1 MRRLSV
7 IFRMPYALLLVL
19 LPALALRLALWS
31 QPLHQPAN
39 DEVEYITVAY
49 DLLAGRGWEFYTSY
63 HWLRAPLYPLWLAGS
78 LWLARGN
85 LYLAALPNLLLSVVN
100 VYLIYRLTR
109 ELILAFQPPTPTAQR
124 TVHTAALLA
133 ALGAALLFTF
143 NTFAGLYMSETLF
156 TFCFTA
162 TLVALI
168 RWKRQSAERRAQ
180 SAERRAQKRGL
191 LVPAGILM
199 GMAILTRSLPLL
211 FMPVVLLW
219 IMLPPGGTT
228 DGEAQPVTVRQRI
241 AGLFR
246 RNTLL
251 NALIFGVAVA
261 LPIAPWTLRNCLA
274 YEQCVLVETG
284 LSYNLW
290 AFNEPREDQAT
301 IFRTLEQIP
310 DPTVRA
316 AEATE
321 RGLERLRE
329 DPAILLRKLWPNW
342 VHLWRVKIIQDRF
355 LLADYSSDPPP
366 LVFLASLLLDDLLYV
381 VILVAG
387 VIGISRALAQRQ
399 LVALLPAL
407 WIAYVI
413 AITLLTH
420 GEARYRHFVFPVL
433 LPFAALQITHLR
445 TQFAGTKQPP
455 AFIPRLPAPLLV
467 GLLLYTFVISYP
479 WQWAV
484 EGAARS
490 THRLVGNIALSRGDL
505 DAAAAA
511 YQRALAAD
519 STPDGWIALGDVRR
533 RQGDPAGAEVAYR
546 RAWRN
551 ELDHIAA
558 SARLGDLLR
567 EQGRDAAAR
576 EAFIGRYVD
585 EQDVVDW
592 SWTYLDPVP
601 TARIEVGEGLD
612 FGYVGGV
619 YPAEFLQDA
628 RVRWTT
634 GHARFR
640 LALPAA
646 TASIDQPVLLQVR
659 LAAPRPDNTPVRV
672 QICVADS
679 CRPVTLDA
687 GWQRITLRLPPAN
700 TTRRVVELHSPT
712 FTAPDGRE
720 LGVLVDWVALDRG
733 VPVSKE
739 TRTRTSASVPQ

>member
-1 MRRLSV
+1 MRRLLV

-19 LPALALRLALWS
+19 LLALALRLALWS

-49 DLLAGRGWEFYTSY
+49 DLLAGRGWEFYTRY

-85 LYLAALPNLLLSVVN
+85 LYLAALPNLLLSVTN

-109 ELILAFQPPTPTAQR
+109 EIILSLQPPPP
-124 TVHTAALLA
+124 TVHRTGHTAPLLA

-162 TLVALI
+162 ALVALI
-168 RWKRQSAERRAQ
+168 RWKRQSAEHRAQ
-180 SAERRAQKRGL
+180 QRGL
-191 LVPAGILM
+191 LVLAGVLV

-211 FMPVVLLW
+211 FLPVVLLW

-228 DGEAQPVTVRQRI
+228 DGEAQPMMVRQRI

-246 RNTLL
+246 RNALL
-251 NALIFGVAVA
+251 NTLIFGVAVA

-290 AFNEPREDQAT
+290 AFNEPREDPAT

-316 AEATE
+316 AAATE

-387 VIGISRALAQRQ
+387 VLGISRALAQHSP
-399 LVALLPAL
+399 VALLLAL

-420 GEARYRHFVFPVL
+420 GESRYRHFVFPIL
-433 LPFAALQITHLR
+433 LPFAALQVTYLR
-445 TQFAGTKQPP
+445 TQLVAGRQSL
-455 AFIPRLPAPLLV
+455 ACIPRLLAPLLV

-479 WQWAV
+479 WKWAV
-484 EGAARS
+484 AGAARS
-490 THRLVGNIALSRGDL
+490 SHRLVGNIALSRGRL
-505 DAAAAA
+505 DTAAAA

-519 STPDGWIALGDVRR
+519 ATPDGWIALGDVRR
-533 RQGDPAGAEVAYR
+533 QQGDRARAEMAYR

-558 SARLGDLLR
+558 SARVGDLLR
-567 EQGRDAAAR
+567 EQGRNAAAR
-576 EAFIGRYVD
+576 EAFIGRYVA

-592 SWTYLDPVP
+592 SWTYLEPVP
-601 TARIEVGEGLD
+601 TTRIDVGEGLD

-628 RVRWTT
+628 QARWTS
-634 GHARFR
+634 GQARFR
-640 LALPAA
+640 LSLTPSGAETVNQSA
-646 TASIDQPVLLQVR
+646 LLQMR
-659 LAAPRPDNTPVRV
+659 LAAPRPDDAPVTV
-672 QICVADS
+672 QVCVTDY
-679 CRPVTLDA
+679 CQPVTLDQT
-687 GWQRITLRLPPAN
+687 WQRITLHLPP
-700 TTRRVVELHSPT
+700 TDRTRRLVTLHSPT

-720 LGVLVDWVALDRG
+720 LGVLVDWIALDWG
-733 VPVSKE
+733 VPIS
-739 TRTRTSASVPQ
+739 THSR

>member
-19 LPALALRLALWS
+19 LLALGLRLALWS

-39 DEVEYITVAY
+39 DEVEYVTVAY

-85 LYLAALPNLLLSVVN
+85 LYLAALPNLLLSVAN

-109 ELILAFQPPTPTAQR
+109 EVLLAFQPPPPTAQR
-124 TVHTAALLA
+124 AGYSAPLLA

-143 NTFAGLYMSETLF
+143 NTFASLYMSETLF

-162 TLVALI
+162 ALVALI
-168 RWKRQSAERRAQ
+168 HWKRQSAERRT
-180 SAERRAQKRGL
+180 QKRRL
-191 LVPAGILM
+191 LVLAGVLM
-199 GMAILTRSLPLL
+199 GMTILTRSLPLL

-219 IMLPPGGTT
+219 MLLTPGGTT
-228 DGEAQPVTVRQRI
+228 AGEAQPVTVRQHI

-246 RNTLL
+246 RNALL

-290 AFNEPREDQAT
+290 AFNEPHEDQAT

-366 LVFLASLLLDDLLYV
+366 LVFLGSLLLDDLLYV

-387 VIGISRALAQRQ
+387 VVGICRALAQRH
-399 LVALLPAL
+399 LVALLLAL

-420 GEARYRHFVFPVL
+420 GESRYRHFVFPVL
-433 LPFAALQITHLR
+433 LPFAALQMTHFR
-445 TQFAGTKQPP
+445 TQFAGTKQPL
-455 AFIPRLPAPLLV
+455 AFIPRLLAPLLV

-490 THRLVGNIALSRGDL
+490 SHRLVGNIALSRGDL

-511 YQRALAAD
+511 YERALAAD

-533 RQGDPAGAEVAYR
+533 QQGDLAGTEAAYR

-558 SARLGDLLR
+558 SARVGDLLR
-567 EQGRDAAAR
+567 EQGRDDAAR

-601 TARIEVGEGLD
+601 TARIDVGEGLD

-619 YPAEFLQDA
+619 YPAEFLQDTRA
-628 RVRWTT
+628 RWTS

-646 TASIDQPVLLQVR
+646 TTSIEQPVLLRMR
-659 LAAPRPDNTPVRV
+659 LAAPRPDDAPVTV
-672 QICVADS
+672 QVCVADA
-679 CRPVTLDA
+679 CQPVTLDA
-687 GWQRITLRLPPAN
+687 TWQHITLRLPPA
-700 TTRRVVELHSPT
+700 TTSRRVVELHSPT
-712 FTAPDGRE
+712 FAAPDGRE
-720 LGVLVDWVALDRG
+720 LGVLVDWVALDWG
-733 VPVSKE
+733 VPVS
-739 TRTRTSASVPQ
+739 THIR